1 MTGAEIAAYLLSGIL
16 ALVLCRIFW
25 RPLKSLFIMI
35 INSVLGGLGLYI
47 FNFICAG
54 LGFSIGINIVTA
66 AVCGLFGLP
75 GLVLLILLK
84 ILFGNGA

>member
-1 MTGAEIAAYLLSGIL
+1 
-16 ALVLCRIFW
+16 
-25 RPLKSLFIMI
+25 
-35 INSVLGGLGLYI
+35 
-47 FNFICAG
+47 
-54 LGFSIGINIVTA
+54 NIVTA